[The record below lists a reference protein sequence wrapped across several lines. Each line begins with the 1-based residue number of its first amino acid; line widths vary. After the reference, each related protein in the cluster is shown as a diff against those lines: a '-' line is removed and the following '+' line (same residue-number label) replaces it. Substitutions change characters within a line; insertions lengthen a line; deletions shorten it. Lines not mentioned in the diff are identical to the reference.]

1 VIVLQANKLE
11 KEKMKPKILLVE
23 DDSGMRLLLI
33 NILSENYDVIA
44 CAHCDEGLER
54 LRNGEKF
61 DVVWT
66 DFDCPTFAG
75 GALITDMAQRR
86 LPGVPII
93 VASGNSDH
101 QRIMNACKATAY
113 LFKPFTINDAI
124 KILAQYVG
132 HAQEA

>member
-1 VIVLQANKLE
+1 LVNKLE

-23 DDSGMRLLLI
+23 DDPGVLLLLI
-33 NILSENYDVIA
+33 NVLSENYDVIA
-44 CAHCDEGLER
+44 CAHCDDGLER

-61 DVVWT
+61 DAVWT
-66 DFDCPTFAG
+66 DFDCPTPRG

-86 LPGVPII
+86 LPGVPTI

-113 LFKPFTINDAI
+113 LFKPFTISDVTN
-124 KILAQYVG
+124 ILAQYVG
-132 HAQEA
+132 HVQEA